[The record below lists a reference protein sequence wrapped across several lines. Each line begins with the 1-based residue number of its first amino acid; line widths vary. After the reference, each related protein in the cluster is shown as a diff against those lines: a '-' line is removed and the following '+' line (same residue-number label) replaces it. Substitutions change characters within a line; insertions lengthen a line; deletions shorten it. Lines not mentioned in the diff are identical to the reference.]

1 MNDTPTNALPALRN
15 ANPYLALG
23 VRPFI
28 NCASVRTA
36 HSGSLMLPEVRAAI
50 AQASRQFVS
59 LDELM
64 EGAGHR
70 IAELTGAPWGI
81 VTCGSAAA
89 LTLATAACVAGNDPV
104 KMVRLP
110 FTDGWANRVIMLKN
124 HRFAYD
130 QAIRMVGT
138 HILEIE
144 TIADL
149 EAALSEPVAM
159 VAILGTH
166 EAASEVRL
174 EDIVSRTRPR
184 GIPVLVDAASEHIE
198 RPSPYLARGA
208 DMVIY
213 SGGKFL
219 RGPQTSGLLLG
230 RKELIQAAWRNAS
243 PHQAFARG
251 MKVSKEDVIGLLA
264 ALEVWFEHRD
274 PAAELRR
281 WNEDLTS
288 IAGWLKLPGVST
300 QVVPPHGVVRVPRL
314 QVSWDKAKV
323 AVDGETLRLRL
334 LDSEPRIMLDDM
346 SATEASIAIDPFG
359 LQPGEADQVGRGLVA
374 ALAEPVVATR
384 PAPLV
389 PAIDVSGTW
398 DLDVSF
404 LRGKRTHIIQ
414 LEQHDGTIT
423 GRHGSQQFEGPVT
436 GNVDSTGLHLVFT
449 AWLEGTMVAYRL
461 DGSVTDGQMRG
472 NVTLG
477 SATHHHQGP
486 INLAQFGP
494 GWFQG
499 ARVGEA

>member
-1 MNDTPTNALPALRN
+1 MNDVPTDVPAAIRN

-50 AQASRQFVS
+50 DQASRQFVS

-64 EGAGHR
+64 EGASRR
-70 IAELTGAPWGI
+70 IAELTGAEWGI

-89 LTLATAACVAGNDPV
+89 LTLATTACVAGNDPV
-104 KMVRLP
+104 KMLRLP
-110 FTDGWANRVIMLKN
+110 FTDGWTNRVIMLKN
-124 HRFAYD
+124 QRFAYD

-138 HILEIE
+138 HIVEIE

-149 EAALSEPVAM
+149 DAALLEPVAM
-159 VAILGTH
+159 IAVLGTH
-166 EAASEVRL
+166 EAASLVRL
-174 EDIVSRTRPR
+174 EDIVSRAAPR

-251 MKVSKEDVIGLLA
+251 MKVSKEDVIGVLA
-264 ALEVWFEHRD
+264 ALEVWFEQRD

-281 WNEDLTS
+281 WNMDLTT
-288 IAGWLKLPGVST
+288 IAGRLGLPGVST
-300 QVVPPHGVVRVPRL
+300 EVIAPHGVVRVPRL
-314 QVSWDKAKV
+314 RVSWDTAKI
-323 AVDGETLRLRL
+323 ALDGETLRLRL
-334 LDSEPRIMLDDM
+334 LDGEPRIMLDDM
-346 SATEASIAIDPFG
+346 STTGNSVDIDPFG
-359 LQPGEADQVGRGLVA
+359 LQPGEADQVGRGIGA
-374 ALAEPVVATR
+374 ALAAPVIAAKSVPTATD
-384 PAPLV
+384 
-389 PAIDVSGTW
+389 IDLSGTW
-398 DLDVSF
+398 DVVVSF
-404 LRGKRTHIIQ
+404 LKGERTHRIQ
-414 LEQHDGTIT
+414 LRQHNGAIT
-423 GRHGSQQFEGPVT
+423 GSQASHQFEGPVT
-436 GNVDSTGLHLVFT
+436 GNVDGKGISLIFRTWH
-449 AWLEGTMVAYRL
+449 EGTLISYRL
-461 DGSVTDGQMRG
+461 DGSVADGQMRG
-472 NVTLG
+472 NVTFG
-477 SATHHHQGP
+477 SATHHHQGA

-499 ARVGEA
+499 VRAR